1 MSYISHNF
9 TECEV
14 FTILLTIIIKLFSS
28 LSLRRHFHLYNNII
42 NYTVYNHVVY

>member
-1 MSYISHNF
+1 MSYVSHNF

-14 FTILLTIIIKLFSS
+14 FIILLTIIIKLFSS
-28 LSLRRHFHLYNNII
+28 LSLRKVHLYNNII